1 MPFRD
6 IFSKLEDYVRDRG
19 THAVWQGPNFNVL
32 VSKRLVE
39 KVLRNLPPDSA
50 NREPFKAHY
59 AKFFDPK
66 ARHAE
71 NLDRDLH
78 GKVLLELLETRD
90 VNARSTFHLLMDE
103 VGLDIGFHVYGLFR
117 GYRNLE
123 LRLAEKPA
131 EEGTATQ
138 TPLIDA
144 VRLIHQIGDPP
155 VFTQVPDEPVERRFR
170 CMLRDCAK
178 PITSVSIYQLRNH
191 LHKHHQYS
199 WDEINSIS
207 KENNNE
213 ALWKRFGPFSK
224 QELEDSGYEMRNF
237 KSRQSGFPTKAQ
249 DPQQEGTG
257 EDETN
262 HPFEEEQAESPD
274 LRQSSRIQRRN
285 RPQVVRGRREGLRI
299 LSRTRHK
306 ISRPTHF
313 KPRRIR
319 LHSRIHQNFLLPE
332 TEISEATTKTN
343 KKLSMSSLDT
353 SHQAASNLKL
363 DLRTVPTRTR
373 RRTCHRLRIKSMT
386 KNPRPRVSV
395 DQAARRA
402 TNNETHQ
409 ECLRMPPPE
418 GRHYTSAQGR

>member
-6 IFSKLEDYVRDRG
+6 IFSELEDYVRDRG

-285 RPQVVRGRREGLRI
+285 RPQVDETQDIETDPLQAEANTTSLQNTSKFSPTGDRNQRSYNQDEQKAQHVQPGHKSSGRKQSKARSKNRANTDKKED
-299 LSRTRHK
+299 LSQATDKEHDQEPQATRFG
-306 ISRPTHF
+306 R
-313 KPRRIR
+313 
-319 LHSRIHQNFLLPE
+319 
-332 TEISEATTKTN
+332 
-343 KKLSMSSLDT
+343 SS
-353 SHQAASNLKL
+353 S
-363 DLRTVPTRTR
+363 
-373 RRTCHRLRIKSMT
+373 
-386 KNPRPRVSV
+386 
-395 DQAARRA
+395 
-402 TNNETHQ
+402 
-409 ECLRMPPPE
+409 
-418 GRHYTSAQGR
+418 